1 MFNMDSSSVYRI
13 NCIQF
18 KGSEMSGH
26 ETVLL
31 L

>member
-1 MFNMDSSSVYRI
+1 MDSSSVYRI